1 MKRLVTVIDLGSN
14 KIAACAAAID
24 RDGHSSVVALDNLYS
39 RGINGG
45 DITDLN
51 KAIEDL
57 SSVVKRLERQN
68 KRKIKNVFVTASG
81 IDIETDVSRGMVP
94 LAKTPREITRRDVK
108 KCLDIAKMT
117 RLPMERTILESVVRG
132 FYIDG
137 GKMGITNPVGLYGM
151 KLEVETFIVTT
162 SQSKLQNIAKCIDHA
177 GFLLDGIHLSSIAS
191 ANGVLETEEKE
202 NGVLLLD
209 IGETLTETLTFRDNM
224 LKDLRVIKK
233 GASSVLDKNMCVDKS
248 KLDALLGG
256 LADALSGENEN
267 FSSVVVTGGGALL
280 DGAIE
285 EAEKIF
291 KVPARI
297 GIVKKAGRN
306 LNSQDAIIHTSTV
319 GLINS
324 IAKDY
329 KARQTYGNPIHKA
342 FRKVLDIYESY
353 F

>member
-1 MKRLVTVIDLGSN
+1 MKRLVTVVDLGSN

-24 RDGHSSVVALDNLYS
+24 RSGHLSIVALDSLHS

-51 KAIEDL
+51 KAVEDL
-57 SSVVKRLERQN
+57 SSVLKRLERQK
-68 KRKIKNVFVTASG
+68 KRKIRNVFVTASG

-108 KCLDIAKMT
+108 KCLEIARMT
-117 RLPMERTILESVVRG
+117 RLPMERTILENVVRG

-177 GFLLDGIHLSSIAS
+177 GFLLDGIRLSSVAS
-191 ANGVLETEEKE
+191 ANSVLETEEKE

-209 IGETLTETLTFRDNM
+209 IGDTLTETLVFRDNM

-233 GASSVLDKNMCVDKS
+233 GASNVLDKNMRVDKP
-248 KLDALLGG
+248 KLDAFLGE
-256 LADALSGENEN
+256 LVDALSGEEEN

-285 EAEKIF
+285 VAEKMF
-291 KVPARI
+291 KIPARI
-297 GIVKKAGRN
+297 GIVKRAGRN
-306 LNSQDAIIHTSTV
+306 LNSQDAIIHTSTL
-319 GLINS
+319 GLINA
-324 IAKDY
+324 ITKEYEAHNTY
-329 KARQTYGNPIHKA
+329 KNPIHKA